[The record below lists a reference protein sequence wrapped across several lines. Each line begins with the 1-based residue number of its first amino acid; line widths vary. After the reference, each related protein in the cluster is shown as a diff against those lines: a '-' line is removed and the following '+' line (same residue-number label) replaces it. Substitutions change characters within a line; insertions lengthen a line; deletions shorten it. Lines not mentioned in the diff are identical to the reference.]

1 MYKIKIN
8 KISNGFEMNLISYE
22 FINNEYEIISEEQVH
37 INTDKGTI
45 LFDLSV
51 LINDKQFTDIN
62 EFIYYL
68 YGESN

>member
-1 MYKIKIN
+1 MLKIN
-8 KISNGFEMNLISYE
+8 KILNGFEMNLISYE

-51 LINDKQFTDIN
+51 SINDKQFTDIN
-62 EFIYYL
+62 EFISYL
-68 YGESN
+68 YGENN